1 MRRFDLRIA
10 ACAGGLLLLAVA
22 AVGWTGSRSGAL
34 DNRETPAAGTSAQAD
49 ERAQTA
55 DVDVDAVL
63 LELSRIRE
71 WIYAEIDVAASSDYL
86 IDFHWQATAEEMLH
100 AFRTDQGGV
109 WCAGAAQLLHAVYR
123 ELGYES
129 YVLHYGI
136 LGALTHAVV
145 IVRVGGEFYV
155 QDPYLNYAFSQP
167 LSQIIEQLV
176 IGKLPAMVEGA
187 PHFRDVHQRPGV
199 RISHPRGWTVDPEH
213 PDSQCRLRPDG
224 RAAVCRAVHSP
235 DLFLSQY
242 PLSSEG
248 YKYFVSLDR
257 AAEFGLPRDIR
268 SLLMFPYGLFG
279 PQGYISDAES
289 PLNNGVF
296 GEIVRLVRQAT
307 GGRLDPAAIPEN
319 IQR

>member
-34 DNRETPAAGTSAQAD
+34 DNRETPAAGTSARAD

-109 WCAGAAQLLHAVYR
+109 LCAGAAQLLHAVYR
-123 ELGYES
+123 DLGHES

-136 LGALTHAVV
+136 LGGLTHAVV

-155 QDPYLNYAFSQP
+155 QDPYFNYAFSQP

-187 PHFRDVHQRPGV
+187 PQFRDVHRRPDGG
-199 RISHPRGWTVDPEH
+199 IWPPGAWAIDPEH

-224 RAAVCRAVHSP
+224 REVCRAVHSP
-235 DLFLSQY
+235 DMFVSRF
-242 PLSSEG
+242 PIFFAN
-248 YKYFVSLDR
+248 YFVTLDR